1 MWCTIC
7 AALPSSRLEWPNGI
21 RAPRGQPLE
30 PGIAID
36 PQDALKAAEMRRRSL
51 GLTIRAVEVYSRR
64 RLWTGPRPIV
74 ARIHPQP
81 ACLGPTTAGVEHRDR
96 RIVGEELGGGED
108 VCREP
113 GMQRLQPSTGAAD
126 GREAMAAG
134 TERSHA
140 NILPYSPLTPGLVSV
155 TMRMAHNDSVTVA
168 GEMRKNISKCD
179 APHTLLVR

>member
-1 MWCTIC
+1 MWWTIC

-81 ACLGPTTAGVEHRDR
+81 ACLGPTTAGVEHRDQ

-113 GMQRLQPSTGAAD
+113 GMQRLQPSTGVAD
-126 GREAMAAG
+126 GGGKRWRREQSGAMP
-134 TERSHA
+134 TF
-140 NILPYSPLTPGLVSV
+140 NCNSPNL
-155 TMRMAHNDSVTVA
+155 
-168 GEMRKNISKCD
+168 I
-179 APHTLLVR
+179 

>member
-1 MWCTIC
+1 
-7 AALPSSRLEWPNGI
+7 
-21 RAPRGQPLE
+21 
-30 PGIAID
+30 
-36 PQDALKAAEMRRRSL
+36 MRRRSL

-64 RLWTGPRPIV
+64 RLWTDPRPIV

-81 ACLGPTTAGVEHRDR
+81 ACLGLTTAGVEHRDR

-155 TMRMAHNDSVTVA
+155 TMLMAHTASVTVA

>member
-1 MWCTIC
+1 
-7 AALPSSRLEWPNGI
+7 
-21 RAPRGQPLE
+21 
-30 PGIAID
+30 
-36 PQDALKAAEMRRRSL
+36 MRRRSL

-126 GREAMAAG
+126 GREAMSAG

-140 NILPYSPLTPGLVSV
+140 NILPYSPLTPGLLSV
-155 TMRMAHNDSVTVA
+155 TMPMAHNDSVTVA
-168 GEMRKNISKCD
+168 GDMRKNISKCD
-179 APHTLLVR
+179 APHTLLIRAVISRPRFSDAAFAISDEDAHLTLRIKY